1 MSRFIKGYG
10 IILIV
15 PLIFLTVL
23 PALGIISKADSL
35 KSEFNSADITIK
47 AKILN
52 ELARHYWYSSFDSS
66 IKYGTAALDL
76 ATSRQLVVE
85 MVNAYNNLGVAYD
98 MRGEYSKAMSFY
110 FQIVKTIQGLGLYTS
125 EQPLELFFSTK
136 TDLASEKKNWSTIP
150 SNNIMGMSLSQE
162 EEKMLLTLLGKGLS
176 NLGILYGRLSHY
188 NKSLIC
194 FRESIAVRKQ
204 VNDKEGI
211 AVVLTNLGTMYIKM
225 NNTQSAAQS
234 LREAISILKTTNGDP
249 SRLAGAQQSMG
260 ELQIIT
266 GKLDSALLNLS
277 AASETY
283 IRIKNNMGLS
293 YVKIQFGKLYLHQKN
308 YSKAIDAFHNA
319 LEILVSL
326 KDRENEGLVYKLL
339 GDANT
344 KLGKFENAVKQYQLA
359 LNVGRLYGYKA
370 IEADALLG
378 LTHLYESKSLPS
390 AALAYYKEYMQVNSW
405 LLNQKFNANLSQ
417 QQVLFEFEQI
427 EKENILL
434 KSENELKKVSLKR
447 QRDLKLLFLAILFIF
462 LLFGLILYF
471 LYRKLLRANEKLRSL
486 NLGLEEKVNVRTNE
500 LRETLKI
507 AEEGNRIKN
516 AFLTNLSHEIRT
528 PLNGIIGFTSLL
540 ERSFSETDY
549 ESKYIKEIKVS
560 SDRLMG
566 FLNDLIDLSQ
576 AESNKLKVKYVH
588 CNLQALVSKVAERF
602 KKEIDEK
609 GLSLHTSFDQF
620 PEVITDS
627 ENIQR
632 ILTVVLSN
640 AVKYTDKGSISF
652 SIAFKE
658 FDSSVE
664 FAITDTGIGIDS
676 DYLPHIFEPFQQE
689 STGLSRLYQG
699 AGLGLALAKRL
710 VNLMNGSI
718 EVNSRKGAGT
728 IVFIKIP
735 VSFVAETHTKGRAKL
750 TTRNIGRNLGP
761 RPKKAKVL
769 IIEENTY
776 TRFFLQSMLKKHF
789 NVFVARD
796 GNEALSIVDDTN
808 NVASLFDIVIADIG
822 MKEPWNLQNFVSEVY
837 KRKPEYSKRVIAVQ
851 GEKETEGALLE
862 GPEGLFWI
870 QKPIEKVKILDV
882 LFESQKLKRSRL

>member
-1 MSRFIKGYG
+1 MSKFVKGYG
-10 IILIV
+10 FILIV
-15 PLIFLTVL
+15 PFFFLKAL
-23 PALGIISKADSL
+23 PALGIMSKADSL
-35 KSEFNSADITIK
+35 KREFNSANITIK

-76 ATSRQLVVE
+76 ATSMQLVVE

-110 FQIVKTIQGLGLYTS
+110 FQMVKTTQGLVLYKS
-125 EQPLELFFSTK
+125 EQPLDLFFSTK
-136 TDLASEKKNWSTIP
+136 TDLASEKKIWSTIP
-150 SNNIMGMSLSQE
+150 SDNIMGMSLSQE
-162 EEKMLLTLLGKGLS
+162 DEKMLLTLLGKGLS
-176 NLGILYGRLSHY
+176 NLGILYGRLSHF
-188 NKSLIC
+188 NRSLIC

-225 NNTQSAAQS
+225 NNTQSATQS

-260 ELQIIT
+260 ELQIVT

-283 IRIKNNMGLS
+283 VRIKNNMGLS
-293 YVKIQFGKLYLHQKN
+293 YVKIQFGKLYLLQKN
-308 YSKAIDAFHNA
+308 YSKAIDALADA
-319 LEILVSL
+319 LEMLISL

-339 GDANT
+339 GDANA
-344 KLGKFENAVKQYQLA
+344 KLGKFENAVRQYQLA
-359 LNVGRLYGYKA
+359 LNVGRLYSYRF

-378 LTHLYESKSLPS
+378 LSLLFENKGLCS
-390 AALAYYKEYMQVNSW
+390 AALTHYKEYVQVNSW
-405 LLNQKFNANLSQ
+405 LLNQKLNANLSQ

-434 KSENELKKVSLKR
+434 KNENEYKKENLKR
-447 QRDLKLLFLAILFIF
+447 QRNLKLLFLFMLFVF
-462 LLFGLILYF
+462 VLFGLVLYL
-471 LYRKLLRANEKLRSL
+471 LYRKLLHANEKLRNM
-486 NLGLEEKVNVRTNE
+486 NLGLEEKVNLRTNE

-507 AEEGNRIKN
+507 AEEGNRIRN
-516 AFLTNLSHEIRT
+516 AFLTNMSHEIRT

-540 ERSFSETDY
+540 ETSFTDTDY
-549 ESKYIKEIKVS
+549 ESKYIKEIKHS
-560 SDRLMG
+560 SDRLMS

-588 CNLQALVSKVAERF
+588 CNLQAIVGKVAERF
-602 KKEIDEK
+602 KKEIDDK
-609 GLSLHTSFDQF
+609 GLSLHTSFQKF

-640 AVKYTDKGSISF
+640 AVKYTDKGSVSF
-652 SIAFKE
+652 SITYKE

-664 FAITDTGIGIDS
+664 FVVTDTGVGIDS

-710 VNLMNGSI
+710 VNLMNGTI

-728 IVFIKIP
+728 IVFIRIP
-735 VSFVAETHTKGRAKL
+735 VSFVSETHTKGRAKL
-750 TTRNIGRNLGP
+750 ASRDFDRNLGP

-808 NVASLFDIVIADIG
+808 NVVSLFDIVIADIG

-851 GEKETEGALLE
+851 GEKETSGVLLE
-862 GPEGLFWI
+862 GLEGLFWI
-870 QKPIEKVKILDV
+870 QKPVEKGKILDV
-882 LFESQKLKRSRL
+882 LFENQKHKRSSL